1 MTVDS
6 ALITLLA
13 SAPPMDG
20 PEEVLIPIVAIIGG
34 ISIPIVA
41 IIMTYRKQKL
51 QARLIERA
59 IEQGLTIEEIDELL
73 ARQGF
78 MDSDS
83 RSEKTPSRTSRQE
96 VPFRKGLI
104 LFAVGAAFFLAENP
118 DLVGVEGGWGFGP
131 QGILGGTGNFVAYL
145 LMGLGGAFVASD
157 LLGIFFGPDND
168 DK

>member
-1 MTVDS
+1 MTVDT
-6 ALITLLA
+6 ALMTLLA
-13 SAPPMDG
+13 AAPPINDLD
-20 PEEVLIPIVAIIGG
+20 EILIPIVAIVGG

-78 MDSDS
+78 TEGS
-83 RSEKTPSRTSRQE
+83 RDDKSNGNRPHRRE
-96 VPFRKGLI
+96 VPFRKGLV
-104 LFAVGAAFFLAENP
+104 LFAIGAAFFLAENP
-118 DLVGVEGGWGFGP
+118 HIVGAEGGWGFGP
-131 QGILGGTGNFVAYL
+131 HGFMGGTGNFVAYL

-157 LLGIFFGPDND
+157 LLGIFFGPDQD
-168 DK
+168 ED